1 MKDTP
6 AKKSSKRVTSTT
18 TTKRTRCRQSKMTV
32 TTAKRNCSWS
42 AGLPC
47 NSTSEWARQ
56 EDLNGTFQLRN
67 DYFEQLRREGAK
79 KRATTKQNKAKRQL
93 MVEVRMQEQH
103 RETDTKI
110 PCPVCNKSCKG
121 EKGLA
126 MHQRRAHQ

>member
-1 MKDTP
+1 MQAIENDRYDGETQLFLVCW
-6 AKKSSKRVTSTT
+6 AFSYGST
-18 TTKRTRCRQSKMTV
+18 
-32 TTAKRNCSWS
+32 A
-42 AGLPC
+42 
-47 NSTSEWARQ
+47 EWVRQ
-56 EDLNGTFQLRN
+56 EDLEGAAELLN
-67 DYFEQLRREGAK
+67 DYLEQLRREGAK

>member
-1 MKDTP
+1 
-6 AKKSSKRVTSTT
+6 
-18 TTKRTRCRQSKMTV
+18 MTV

-93 MVEVRMQEQH
+93 MVEVRIEKQTRKYLAQFVTS
-103 RETDTKI
+103 RAKAR
-110 PCPVCNKSCKG
+110 
-121 EKGLA
+121 KGL
-126 MHQRRAHQ
+126 RRIKGGRMNKNRHKKKQKEKTKTQQTARHDVQDGLRH